1 MGRGMA
7 PADPRELES
16 FMEEVY
22 RILSKVGER
31 MLDLPSL
38 ASGDVGAFTIDVPG
52 AKPGMTVDI
61 GAPAALDAGLL
72 WCGSVSADDV
82 VTIRVYNPTGSA
94 IDAASGTWTVRV
106 KE

>member
-7 PADPRELES
+7 SADPRELES

-31 MLDLPSL
+31 TLDLPGL
-38 ASGDVGAFTIDVPG
+38 ASGDVGLFTIDVPG

-61 GAPAALDAGLL
+61 GAPALLDNGLL

-82 VTIRVYNPTGSA
+82 VTIRVYNPTGAS
-94 IDAASGTWTVRV
+94 IDAVEGTWTVRV